1 MSELYKRIMKG
12 DLTELYRT
20 QVIDAPDSK
29 DREAMMSV
37 MNVMCGNIEI
47 ECAYAAFELWDS
59 VIDGRN
65 IFEQLGKSRLL
76 IDHKL

>member
-1 MSELYKRIMKG
+1 MSVELYKRIMKG
-12 DLTELYRT
+12 NLTELYRT

-29 DREAMMSV
+29 DDKRKMMSV
-37 MNVMCGNIEI
+37 MNVMCGNVEI

-65 IFEQLGKSRLL
+65 VFDQIGK
-76 IDHKL
+76 

>member
-1 MSELYKRIMKG
+1 MSVELYERIMHD
-12 DLTELYRT
+12 DLRELYRT

-65 IFEQLGKSRLL
+65 VFDQIGK
-76 IDHKL
+76 

>member
-1 MSELYKRIMKG
+1 MQG

-29 DREAMMSV
+29 DDKRKMMSV
-37 MNVMCGNIEI
+37 MNVMCGNVEI

-65 IFEQLGKSRLL
+65 VFDQIGK
-76 IDHKL
+76 